1 MNKEEFK
8 KIKDALLVDINY
20 YHCKDCLKAN
30 EEECDGCIID
40 SIKHWL
46 EGEYERKT

>member
-8 KIKDALLVDINY
+8 KIKDALLADMHY
-20 YHCKDCLKAN
+20 SHCKNRFKAD
-30 EEECDGCIID
+30 EGCDGCIID

-46 EGEYERKT
+46 EGEYERKI